1 MVENKIQFFFRCS
14 KFTTSIAIAS
24 YSDTRN
30 SAVEITFWNVF
41 SMELCILM
49 IEICDPKMMLCFPQ
63 KCSSTLLVII
73 YIFQGSYVYGVNK
86 HISECHA
93 DFAKNKIDKCIADFR
108 EQMIT
113 TPRSDISLAAAY
125 KAAIDSL
132 DLSSY
137 DKANK
142 VPVFNNIKSAI
153 YTNMYKYK
161 SEIENMDTT
170 HFVSM

>member
-1 MVENKIQFFFRCS
+1 
-14 KFTTSIAIAS
+14 
-24 YSDTRN
+24 
-30 SAVEITFWNVF
+30 
-41 SMELCILM
+41 
-49 IEICDPKMMLCFPQ
+49 MLCFPQ
-63 KCSSTLLVII
+63 ECSFTLLVFFL
-73 YIFQGSYVYGVNK
+73 FQGSYVYGVNK

-153 YTNMYKYK
+153 YSNMYKYK